1 MRLKTISPILWT
13 KDLAATTEF
22 YTTVLSFSSRS
33 NFPNFVSLFIN
44 DIDIMFVLPQDEP
57 EDCEPAENKEPF
69 FPKPMLTG
77 SIYITTDEVDA
88 IWTSVQ
94 GKAQIKM
101 PIGDRDY
108 FMRDF
113 SILDNNGYEICFG
126 QNTSYD

>member
-13 KDLAATTEF
+13 KDLEATIEF
-22 YTTVLSFSSRS
+22 YTTVLGFSSRS
-33 NFPNFVSLFIN
+33 NFPNFVSLFKN
-44 DIDIMFVLPQDEP
+44 DIDIMFVLPQEEP
-57 EDCEPAENKEPF
+57 EDCKPAENKEPF

-77 SIYITTDEVDA
+77 SIYITIDEVDA
-88 IWTSVQ
+88 IWDSVQ

-101 PIGDRDY
+101 PIGDRHY